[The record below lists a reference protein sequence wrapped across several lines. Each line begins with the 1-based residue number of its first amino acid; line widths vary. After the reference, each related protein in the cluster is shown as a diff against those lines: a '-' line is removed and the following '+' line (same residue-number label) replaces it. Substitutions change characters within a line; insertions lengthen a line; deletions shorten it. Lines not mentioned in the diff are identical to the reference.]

1 MSEDD
6 DKAAKVCGINAGSTQ
21 NIADICK
28 KLNCKITYISTDYV
42 FEDQGNDPQQPD
54 CGLQAFNVVC
64 GQTKLEGELAVNQTL
79 EKVFIVRIA
88 WGSV

>member
-6 DKAAKVCGINAGSTQ
+6 DKAAKVCVINAGSTQ

-28 KLNCKITYISTDYV
+28 KLDCKITYISTDYV

-54 CGLQAFNVVC
+54 CKRLMQLY

>member
-1 MSEDD
+1 MSKDD
-6 DKAAKVCGINAGSTQ
+6 DKAAKVCVINAGSTQ

-28 KLNCKITYISTDYV
+28 KLDCKITYISTDY
-42 FEDQGNDPQQPD
+42 
-54 CGLQAFNVVC
+54 AFNVVY

-88 WGSV
+88 